1 MSNNIMHVE
10 TSIEQSTRT
19 EIDLQI
25 ATAKK
30 WPRMVQKSIDNVID
44 MVINDDELALSCTYK
59 LPRGGKAI
67 TGPSV
72 RLAELMASS
81 WGNLRVKYEIIEIT
95 NEEITARGIAHD
107 LETNFAASVDIKRS
121 IIGKNGRYTNDMI
134 IVTGNAAGSI
144 ALRNA
149 IFKVI
154 PRTYVNKVEQ
164 AANRSLSED
173 KDKLP
178 SRVEKCFSQLESL
191 GVTEK
196 QVFDKLKVESREEIT
211 ARHLVVLAGTVTS
224 INDGLTT
231 IREEFERAKPEQ
243 QEAVLT
249 ESPATQ
255 QDIDDFL
262 AKCAENEVEL
272 DGGLIADI
280 EAKTISY
287 VRLKEEWR
295 KIQKSI
301 DGEV

>member
-81 WGNLRVKYEIIEIT
+81 LGNLRVKYEIIEIT

-134 IVTGNAAGSI
+134 IVTGNAAG
-144 ALRNA
+144 
-149 IFKVI
+149 
-154 PRTYVNKVEQ
+154 
-164 AANRSLSED
+164 
-173 KDKLP
+173 
-178 SRVEKCFSQLESL
+178 
-191 GVTEK
+191 
-196 QVFDKLKVESREEIT
+196 
-211 ARHLVVLAGTVTS
+211 
-224 INDGLTT
+224 
-231 IREEFERAKPEQ
+231 
-243 QEAVLT
+243 
-249 ESPATQ
+249 
-255 QDIDDFL
+255 
-262 AKCAENEVEL
+262 
-272 DGGLIADI
+272 
-280 EAKTISY
+280 
-287 VRLKEEWR
+287 
-295 KIQKSI
+295 
-301 DGEV
+301 